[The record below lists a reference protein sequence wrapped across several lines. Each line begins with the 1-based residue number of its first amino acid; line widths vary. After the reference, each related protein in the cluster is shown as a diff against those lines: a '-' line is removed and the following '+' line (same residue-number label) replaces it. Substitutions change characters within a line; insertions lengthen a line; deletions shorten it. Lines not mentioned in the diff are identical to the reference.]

1 MLGVTNN
8 YPNEKRLRLELLAS
22 TLKRVHLIQREKL
35 GLQNNS
41 SPKKEPAKAQ
51 QFFNFGNK
59 KFTLLRT

>member
-35 GLQNNS
+35 VLQNNS

-51 QFFNFGNK
+51 QFWE
-59 KFTLLRT
+59 